1 MRSCL
6 HLTRPFP
13 SRLAT
18 WQESS
23 DAAPK
28 KVRGFAE
35 AFVLQSDPLMAQSG
49 KPEE

>member
-13 SRLAT
+13 SQLVT

-23 DAAPK
+23 DSALE
-28 KVRGFAE
+28 KVKGFAE
-35 AFVLQSDPLMAQSG
+35 AFVLQSDPLIAQSR